1 MSNTSKPSPKPAG
14 ESTNLLLSGRV
25 ALVTGA
31 SRGIGR
37 GIALELAREGADVVV
52 NYRNQRD
59 AAEDTARTI
68 ENLGRTALIVKAD
81 VSNHSEVFAMRD
93 TVMAKFPSGVDILVN
108 NAGIH
113 HHLKSWEIDEAEWTR
128 IMAVNVDGVFLC
140 ANAFTREMRAKNW
153 GRVINISSSDAFT
166 GTDHEIHYGTSKA
179 ALLGFTKS
187 LALELAPYK
196 ITVNTIAP
204 GWVETD
210 MTSGVTGKDREA
222 ALEDVPLHRMGQ
234 PAEIGYVAAF
244 LASDKASFV
253 TGQTIH
259 VNGGEV
265 MP

>member
-1 MSNTSKPSPKPAG
+1 M
-14 ESTNLLLSGRV
+14 
-25 ALVTGA
+25 TGA

-52 NYRNQRD
+52 NYRDRKD
-59 AAEDTARTI
+59 AAEDTAGSVAM
-68 ENLGRTALIVKAD
+68 LGGRSLIVKAD
-81 VSNHSEVFAMRD
+81 VSNRRDVLAMRD
-93 TVMAKFPSGVDILVN
+93 TVIGKFPGGVDVLVN

-113 HHLKSWEIDEAEWTR
+113 HHLKSWEIDEAEWRR

-140 ANAFTREMRAKNW
+140 TNAFTQEMRTKNW

-187 LALELAPYK
+187 LALELARYK

-210 MTSGVTGKDREA
+210 MTSGVTGGDREK
-222 ALEDVPLHRMGQ
+222 ALRHIPLRRMGQ

-244 LASDKASFV
+244 LASDKASFI
-253 TGQTIH
+253 TGQTLH
-259 VNGGEV
+259 VNGGEA
-265 MP
+265 MF

>member
-1 MSNTSKPSPKPAG
+1 M
-14 ESTNLLLSGRV
+14 
-25 ALVTGA
+25 TGA

-52 NYRNQRD
+52 NYRDRKD
-59 AAEDTARTI
+59 AAEDTAGSVAM
-68 ENLGRTALIVKAD
+68 LGGRSLIVKAD
-81 VSNHSEVFAMRD
+81 VSNRRDVLAMRD
-93 TVMAKFPSGVDILVN
+93 TVIGKFPGGVDVLVN

-113 HHLKSWEIDEAEWTR
+113 HHLKSWEIDEAEWRR

-140 ANAFTREMRAKNW
+140 TNAFTQEMRTKNW

-187 LALELAPYK
+187 LALELARYK

-210 MTSGVTGKDREA
+210 MTSGVTGGDREK
-222 ALEDVPLHRMGQ
+222 ALRHIPLGRMGQ

-244 LASDKASFV
+244 LASDKASFI
-253 TGQTIH
+253 TGQTLH
-259 VNGGEV
+259 VNGGEA
-265 MP
+265 MF